1 MRSWLWLILAMQLAA
16 GGAAGAAST
25 VSDDRGRALSV
36 GPPPKR
42 IVSLYG
48 GLTEILLA
56 LGAGPQLVA
65 RTQGDEAVPGIP
77 AVGTH
82 LQPNVEMIVA
92 LKPDLVVQGE
102 VRKAFPALLR
112 LEKEGLK
119 VALFAPRDF
128 AGLFATI
135 ERLGLLTGRE
145 AEARELLGRLEE
157 RLQAVARRVAGR
169 RPPRVFFEVR
179 HHQLLAA
186 GRDSIVHDVITR
198 AGGVNVVE
206 APGKLVPFSL
216 EDLLRLDPEV
226 YVIQEGPMNRSPENI
241 YSRPHFQELSAV
253 KTGRVLVVEE
263 ARFSRPGPRSAEAVE
278 ILARFL
284 HPEAWPEAAP

>member
-1 MRSWLWLILAMQLAA
+1 MNFWIILVLAFQVLTTGVA
-16 GGAAGAAST
+16 WGQTT
-25 VSDDRGRALSV
+25 VIDDRGRVLPV
-36 GPPPKR
+36 GSPPQR

-48 GLTEILLA
+48 GLTEILVA

-65 RTQGDEAVPGIP
+65 RTQGDEAVSGIP

-92 LKPDLVVQGE
+92 LKPELVVQGE

-112 LEKEGLK
+112 LEQEGLK

-128 AGLFATI
+128 AGLFHTI
-135 ERLGLLTGRE
+135 ERLGILTGRE
-145 AEARELLGRLEE
+145 AEARQLVTQIKD

-179 HHQLLAA
+179 YHQLLAA
-186 GRDSIVHDVITR
+186 GRGSIVHDIITL
-198 AGGVNVVE
+198 AGGTNVVE

-216 EDLLRLDPEV
+216 EDLLKVDPEV
-226 YVIQEGPMNRSPENI
+226 YIIQEGPMNRSPEAI
-241 YSRPHFQELSAV
+241 YSRPHYQELTAV
-253 KTGRVLVVEE
+253 KTRRVLVVEE
-263 ARFSRPGPRSAEAVE
+263 ARFSRPGPRSVEAVE
-278 ILARFL
+278 TLARFL
-284 HPEAWPEAAP
+284 HPVAWSEGAP